1 MERSIKTEREIFNRS
16 FDEVTESL
24 NTTVINEVKID
35 DSTPI
40 KVDIGSTLIE
50 VDTTTPLNT
59 RLVDKNG
66 VYIDSN
72 NPIDVDG
79 DQVFNKDID
88 FSRSTITEFTG
99 LVSDL
104 FDDLYSTIVNNNNTS
119 PKVIEIYLNKAYLF
133 NGISIATT
141 SGNFSNV
148 KIYGL
153 VSSGEILLNDDS
165 SNNLKYTSNIYR
177 FSVTTGGIPISV
189 FGLIGVRIEFHTI
202 DIVSVS
208 SLGMTKWGTTISII
222 QGQTPKGNY
231 VDFQATN
238 RGNFKVAL
246 TEYQGDAFGR
256 LKTSLPFTVF
266 DNTMVYDTKDLFWSN
281 LINGGS
287 SVQTRSLAKAT
298 LTVNSGAGNYV
309 IEQTKMRFKYQPGKA
324 LEILMTGLLKTEL
337 GVTKRIG
344 YFDVDNGV
352 LINSTPKNGVY
363 FENNAGLISWN
374 VVRNGVVIDTAYQSD
389 WNEDKLNGLGA
400 TGFNI
405 DFNSTQIWFID
416 LEWLGVGTVRCGFVI
431 DGEIVVCHKFHHA
444 NRGMID
450 VYMGS
455 ANLPLNYSIL
465 SNGGSG
471 TMEHICSTVISGG
484 GFNPIG
490 VSRSITRNTVATI
503 SNGQVRGIL
512 GIRLKADS
520 WNSTVLPIT
529 LALLSGSKSDCKVSL
544 CFNPVYAQTPVWTN
558 MTNSTIQ
565 YSETVI
571 TPTNNGLV
579 SYEALVDAGVANF
592 NQELETT
599 LRLGK
604 SLNGKLDE
612 LWIVVTSLTANDTY
626 YTGLTF
632 AELL

>member
-24 NTTVINEVKID
+24 NTTVINDVKID

-40 KVDIGSTLIE
+40 NVVVTSDVVI
-50 VDTTTPLNT
+50 DPTTPLNT
-59 RLVDKNG
+59 RLVDKDG

-88 FSRSTITEFTG
+88 FSRSNIPGFTG
-99 LVSDL
+99 LVSEL
-104 FDDLYSTIVNNNNTS
+104 FDDLYSTITNYNATS
-119 PKVIEIYLNKAYLF
+119 PKVINIYLNRAYLF
-133 NGISIATT
+133 NGISIATAT
-141 SGNFSNV
+141 GNFSNV
-148 KIYGL
+148 KIYG
-153 VSSGEILLNDDS
+153 VVNGNEILLNDDS
-165 SNNLKYTSNIYR
+165 FNNLKYTSSFYR
-177 FSVTTGGIPISV
+177 FSITTGEIPIGV
-189 FGLIGVRIEFHTI
+189 FGLVGFKIEFHTI
-202 DIVSVS
+202 DGISVG
-208 SLGMTKWGTTISII
+208 SLNANKWSTGISII

-238 RGNFKVAL
+238 RGSFKVAL

-281 LINGGS
+281 LIVGGS
-287 SVQTRSLAKAT
+287 SIQTRSLAKAT
-298 LTVNSGAGNYV
+298 LTVNAGSGNYV
-309 IEQTKMRFKYQPGKA
+309 VEQTKMRFKYQPGKA

-344 YFDVDNGV
+344 YFDVDSGV
-352 LINSTPKNGVY
+352 LIDSTPKNGVY
-363 FENNAGLISWN
+363 FENNSGLISWN
-374 VVRNGVVIDTAYQSD
+374 IVRNGVVVDAAYQSD
-389 WNEDKLNGLGA
+389 WNEDRLNSNGA

-431 DGEIVVCHKFHHA
+431 DGEMVVCHKFHHA

-450 VYMGS
+450 VYMSS

-471 TMEHICSTVISGG
+471 TMEHICSTVVSGG

-490 VSRSITRNTVATI
+490 VSRSVTRNTKATI
-503 SNGQVRGIL
+503 NNGLIRGIL

-520 WNSTVLPIT
+520 WNNTVLPIT
-529 LALLSGSKSDCKVSL
+529 LALLSGNKSDCKVSL
-544 CFNPVYAQTPVWTN
+544 CLNPIYAATPVWTN
-558 MTNSTIQ
+558 LTNSTIQ
-565 YSETVI
+565 YTETVI
-571 TPTNNGLV
+571 TPTNNGIV
-579 SYEALVDAGVANF
+579 SYEALIDSGVANF

-604 SLNGKLDE
+604 SLNGVMDE
-612 LWIVVTSLTANDTY
+612 LWILVTSLTANDTY
-626 YTGLTF
+626 YVGLTF